1 MLIANAM
8 GIFRLSSQALGET
21 SMNDTIDF
29 DQLYAL
35 AGSTFTPGTPVND
48 RDLFAGRIDQ
58 LRKVGDAVSQLGYH
72 AVLFGDR
79 GVGKT
84 SLSNVISAMQ
94 ISGKSLT
101 TCKVTCDAGDNFVSL
116 WKKAFQELSVYTLQP
131 AFGFGRPDEIGTTT
145 LEFNVPEKASPND
158 IKRLLAGISATTDI
172 LIIFD
177 EFDRIVSK
185 SVTGLMADT
194 IKTLSDAAVKATV
207 LIVGVAESV
216 DSLIENHASVE
227 RALVQVALP
236 RMSKSEIAQ
245 IIDKGL
251 KRLGMSVDAKPKA
264 ELVSLSQGLPYVTHL
279 LGLHISRAALEDNS
293 SIILEKHLD
302 QGIKNALE
310 QWQQSVKAA
319 HYKAVLSSQP
329 GNIFQQ
335 VLLACALAETDDF
348 EYFTA
353 TSVKLPLRSVTGKD
367 YDIPSF
373 ANHLKEFSEDKRG
386 KIIDRVGQTRR
397 FRYRFVSPL
406 MRPFIVMKGFSDGLL
421 NRESLSI
428 S

>member
-1 MLIANAM
+1 
-8 GIFRLSSQALGET
+8 
-21 SMNDTIDF
+21 MNNKLDF
-29 DQLYAL
+29 EQLYAL

-58 LRKVGDAVSQLGYH
+58 LRKVSDAVTQVGYH

-84 SLSNVISAMQ
+84 SLSNVMSAMQ
-94 ISGKSLT
+94 IAGRTLS
-101 TCKVTCDAGDNFVSL
+101 TCKVTCDAGDNFESL
-116 WKKAFQELSVYTLQP
+116 WRKAFQELSVYTIEP
-131 AFGFGRPDEIGTTT
+131 GFGFGQADRMGTTS
-145 LEFNVPEKASPND
+145 LEFNLPDKSSPND
-158 IKRLLAGISATTDI
+158 IKRLLASISSASDI

-177 EFDRIVSK
+177 EFDRITTK

-194 IKTLSDAAVKATV
+194 IKTLSDAAIKATI

-236 RMSKSEIAQ
+236 RMSKNEIGQ

-251 KRLGMSVDAKPKA
+251 TRLSMKIQAKSRL
-264 ELVSLSQGLPYVTHL
+264 ELISLSQGLPYVTHL
-279 LGLHISRAALEDNS
+279 LGLHVSRAAIDEERLEIKEQD
-293 SIILEKHLD
+293 LD
-302 QGIKNALE
+302 KGIKNALE
-310 QWQQSVKAA
+310 QWQQSVKAV

-335 VLLACALAETDDF
+335 VLLACAMAETDDF
-348 EYFTA
+348 GYFTA
-353 TSVKLPLRSVTGKD
+353 TSVKSPLKAGSGKD

-373 ANHLKEFSEDKRG
+373 ANHLKEFSELKRG
-386 KIIDRVGQTRR
+386 EIIERVGQTRR

-406 MRPFIVMKGFSDGLL
+406 MRPYIVMKGFSDGLL
-421 NRESLSI
+421 SREDLSLS
-428 S
+428 